1 MAPSQITRPGCP
13 GRPPVSIILEAWS
26 KQPLTANCRGQGRV
40 CPAGVWATQSK
51 LINCRF
57 LHFSKHLNFWNYFK
71 PSVKPCK
78 RVQWRL
84 WCGCSCWAVHASTVQ
99 AVISIFTSSPR
110 RQPVNIVSS
119 PWLSLFLF
127 HNLSEDLHLHLKA
140 SFSTNICKLVKML
153 SGACWAVT
161 GEDGGMHNLHILHVT
176 AAVNSAKLPV
186 CTLGRTG
193 RN

>member
-40 CPAGVWATQSK
+40 CPAGVWATPSK

-127 HNLSEDLHLHLKA
+127 HNLFKDLHPISRQA
-140 SFSTNICKLVKML
+140 SAATFANLWKCCQARAELLLVRTGGCTIC
-153 SGACWAVT
+153 T
-161 GEDGGMHNLHILHVT
+161 F
-176 AAVNSAKLPV
+176 
-186 CTLGRTG
+186 CTLLRL
-193 RN
+193 